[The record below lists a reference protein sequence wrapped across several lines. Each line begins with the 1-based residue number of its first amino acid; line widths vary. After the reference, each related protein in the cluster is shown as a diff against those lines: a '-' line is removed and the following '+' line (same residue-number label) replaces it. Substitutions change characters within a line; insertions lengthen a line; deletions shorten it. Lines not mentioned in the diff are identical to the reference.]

1 MNRVPYR
8 TLLHKSLVLSFVFLI
23 SSASVNPFVYGE
35 SASSLKTETQ
45 QELYLLRGE
54 HYLYLNATDDVGE
67 FHIRYAFPPVYGY
80 QVPILLEI
88 MNDSTA
94 NILIYELKN
103 DTYEP
108 NIFIDFLLGP
118 MEKDTSVSIHFYCWV
133 LVHNNNFTDLPD
145 YVKIPT
151 RSELPE
157 QTLPWL
163 SSTEVVQTNNILI
176 KIKAFQLKG
185 FSSNLLVLSQRI
197 AFYVKWHRY
206 PFYCFQL
213 AFGTLRGQDAL
224 TTLIRNGDCPGRSH
238 LSCAFFRTVGVP
250 ARIVLA
256 TPQYSFWY
264 QMHFM
269 NEYFCPEYGWIL
281 SEVHDAET
289 PMEPKNQIIM
299 RICSL
304 YDENTTGHD
313 FFFAKMT
320 GVERWFW
327 IDNEAILPYYK
338 DLNEGS
344 KIKMFQEK
352 TVLTNTTSAYYVT
365 NITTKVFFLYKQNL
379 GKNLTN
385 ENLQH
390 FQDALEYQR
399 QAIFSFQQAQDLLD
413 YISYMEQAIFE
424 YEQINNKKAN

>member
-1 MNRVPYR
+1 MCTMKGVPYK
-8 TLLHKSLVLSFVFLI
+8 TLLHKLLVISLVFLI
-23 SSASVNPFVYGE
+23 SGASFTPFVYGK
-35 SASSLKTETQ
+35 SASSLKTETL

-54 HYLYLNATDDVGE
+54 HFLCLNATEDVGD

-88 MNDSTA
+88 MSDSTA
-94 NILIYELKN
+94 NILAYELKN
-103 DTYEP
+103 DTHEP
-108 NIFIDFLLGP
+108 NILIDFLLGP
-118 MEKDTSVSIHFYCWV
+118 MEKDASVSIHFYCWV
-133 LVHNNNFTDLPD
+133 LVNNNNFTDLPD
-145 YVKIPT
+145 YVKIPK

-157 QTLPWL
+157 QTQPWL
-163 SSTEVVQTNNILI
+163 SSTDVVQAGNILI
-176 KIKAFQLKG
+176 KIKAIQLKG

-224 TTLIRNGDCPGRSH
+224 TTLMRNGDCPGRSH
-238 LSCAFFRTVGVP
+238 LSCAFFRAIGVP
-250 ARIVLA
+250 ARVILT
-256 TPQYSFWY
+256 TPQYPFWY

-281 SEVHDAET
+281 SEVHNAET

-304 YDENTTGHD
+304 DDENTTGHD
-313 FFFAKMT
+313 FFFSKMT

-327 IDNEAILPYYK
+327 IDDEAILPYYK

-344 KIKMFQEK
+344 KINMFQEK
-352 TVLTNTTSAYYVT
+352 TVLTNTTSAHYANNVT
-365 NITTKVFFLYKQNL
+365 KRVFFLYKQYL

-390 FQDALEYQR
+390 FQDGLEYQ
-399 QAIFSFQQAQDLLD
+399 QLAILSLQQAQDLSD
-413 YISYMEQAIFE
+413 YISCIEKAISE
-424 YEQINNKKAN
+424 YEQIMY